1 MKKTLL
7 LVALLVINT
16 LSSFAQSNSDDPFY
30 NNSTPST
37 APVSALQSGLSN
49 AKTDTIAGMIINGEI
64 LDCDSTNTELMV
76 SNGSCAYQWYSD
88 SLGVNTLGSAST
100 LPLTGIT
107 GDTTLYISEAVAD
120 TAIGLPLPPHGSTF
134 NGNVRGY
141 WFQASS
147 DFIITGATV
156 PTDASTGTSNIAVL
170 KFDSIPPLWS
180 VTTNDFT
187 VLGLWQN
194 EVADTVFFCAA
205 VDSGDYIGVL
215 GNRADANSY
224 AAQFT
229 SSINGLPVDLSRL
242 GMQLPL
248 SSNTPQDVFSEASG
262 SISRVELIYGNAN
275 GFGPIYPVSVTA
287 PQSSSQSTTMS
298 ICNGDSVLLEG
309 AMQSTAGLYIDTLA
323 SMNGCDSIV
332 STTLSIEQPSSSNQT
347 VDLCQ
352 GDSLLIN
359 GVYETLSATYTDSL
373 QTINGCDSLV
383 TMVVDFFIVD
393 PSATQAGVLLTAT
406 NASATYQWVDCD
418 NGNAPIAGATSQSY
432 TATAN
437 GNYAVLVTSNS
448 CTEMSPCFSVTSVG
462 IDEYDL
468 GTAFSIYPNPTSDV
482 VTYSFNGNSSMEFI
496 LTNIAGELIW
506 KGNSSGNE
514 GTIDLSAYATG
525 TYLLDVTNGDK
536 RATIRLIKK

>member
-7 LVALLVINT
+7 LVAISVIIT
-16 LSSFAQSNSDDPFY
+16 LSSFAQGNSDDPIY
-30 NNSTPST
+30 SNSTSS
-37 APVSALQSGLSN
+37 AASVSLRQSELSN

-88 SLGVNTLGSAST
+88 SIGVNILGSAST
-100 LPLTGIT
+100 LSLTGIT
-107 GDTTLYISEAVAD
+107 GDTTLYISEAFAD
-120 TAIGLPLPPHGSTF
+120 SANGLPLPPHVSNF
-134 NGNVRGY
+134 SGNVRGY

-156 PTDASTGTSNIAVL
+156 PNDASVGTSNIAVL
-170 KFDSIPPLWS
+170 KFNSAAPPLWTA
-180 VTTNDFT
+180 TTNDFT

-194 EVADTVFFCAA
+194 EVADTVFFCAT

-215 GNRADANSY
+215 GNRADVNSY
-224 AAQFT
+224 ASAPYI
-229 SSINGLPVDLSRL
+229 SSINGITTTLTRL
-242 GMQLPL
+242 GMQYNL
-248 SSNTPQDVFSEASG
+248 STTVPQDVFSEASG
-262 SISRVELIYGNAN
+262 SLSRVELIYGNAN
-275 GFGPIYPVSVTA
+275 GFGPIYPVSLTA
-287 PQSSSQSTTMS
+287 PQSSAQSTTMN
-298 ICNGDSVLLEG
+298 ICSGDSVFVGG
-309 AMQSTAGLYIDTLA
+309 AMQSTAGSYIDTLA
-323 SMNGCDSIV
+323 SIYGCDSIV
-332 STTLSIEQPSSSNQT
+332 TT
-347 VDLCQ
+347 
-352 GDSLLIN
+352 
-359 GVYETLSATYTDSL
+359 
-373 QTINGCDSLV
+373 
-383 TMVVDFFIVD
+383 VVNFFIVD
-393 PSATQAGVLLTAT
+393 SSASQAGGLLTAT

-448 CTEMSPCFSVTSVG
+448 CTEMSPCFSVTSAV
-462 IDEYDL
+462 IDEYNL

-482 VTYSFNGNSSMEFI
+482 VTYSFNGNSSMDFT

-506 KGNSSGNE
+506 KGNSAGNE

-525 TYLLDVTNGDK
+525 TYLLDVTNGEK